1 MITVEGQLIVKY
13 WPPEHLDEDDY
24 LRRAEEEM
32 KLSSTYDAAIS
43 RLEETKKRISEM
55 SSGKASDATKETL
68 EKTISGLIDDSA
80 KSKASAGNLAVRG
93 QSMFNLKN
101 VLNSIAWGL
110 HNFKAK
116 VLTFFFGD
124 PVTAT
129 AAVETAEAAAEA
141 ASGTAK
147 ASDEVA
153 ETVTTANVM
162 KGLEVLSNLPD
173 MLAPMVENLSPGDN
187 TTAEMEG
194 AELYDNKGNLLGTLG
209 RDGALVPADPQT
221 GMGGSANA
229 TPNTVVP
236 DIGNGNGYGNGYGYG
251 QPGQP
256 GMTPQ
261 GYGQVPPQG
270 YGQPGMPPQGYGQ
283 VPPQGYGQPGMQP
296 QGYGQM
302 GQPGMPQGYGQPGQ
316 PGQPGMPPQ
325 GYGQMGQG
333 FGQMAPQQP
342 QQPYYGPVYDQ
353 NGQVLNQLTPQQVF
367 GGGQNEV
374 GGYTPQGW
382 GYMPGVPQELQGAM
396 NQIGAQQM
404 VNPAS
409 YGYNGTPQG
418 LTDALVQSGQQMVA
432 AGHPAAPSDLINR
445 FTTNL
450 SQLSE
455 SAAKLVGVVHEMFG
469 VTPPDAEG
477 TGDLGVGDEKSAE
490 GPSQSGGG
498 AGGGAPAGQQGQ
510 QQGGGEGAST
520 QEGATPP
527 EGEEPVAVAIGAEI
541 NGEPVVLDDATPEN
555 AAEVAAE
562 PAAEPAPEP
571 APEPEVVV
579 QEKSAPGPVAP
590 RPLFKGSI
598 DIETPLFRFNSSLEI
613 GTHLTSGAA
622 VPVLN
627 APPAFA
633 PVAAAAPA
641 AGALGGFG
649 MGGVGAGMVGA
660 ASATGAGAT
669 ATRTTSGSSQR
680 VGVGST
686 AFDAD
691 AAAKARVNGGHG
703 PAEVA
708 PVVVRNNARTDH
720 EMAGA
725 HADDVIPVAPVEDR
739 VLAMLPPLVAR
750 GARVLARITGEM
762 TARGLSG
769 PAAVAVYD
777 GGEVVFST
785 ADGLGAVVSSRPL
798 AAVPLMDELA
808 SKCAS
813 GSTAAGDFIADWTGM
828 DDPVTV
834 MALAIEVGLI
844 DRPEVLVTSQ
854 PVEDGRELPGGAQAI
869 APAVL
874 AKVPPADVSAAD
886 ADVLNADEVREI
898 VTPVARQ
905 WQYPEVGLASAD
917 LVVQLRSRRWSD
929 QDSGTA
935 LIATI
940 WWLISRTFDALND
953 GDMVTATRL
962 GLMVAGLPYP
972 RG

>member
-24 LRRAEEEM
+24 IRRAEEEM
-32 KLSSTYDAAIS
+32 KLSSTYDAAIA
-43 RLEETKKRISEM
+43 RLEESKKRVSEM
-55 SSGKASDATKETL
+55 SSGKASEATKSTI
-68 EKTISGLIDDSA
+68 EKTIAGLIDDSA

-101 VLNSIAWGL
+101 ILNSIAWGL

-173 MLAPMVENLSPGDN
+173 MLAPMVENLGPGDN

-194 AELYDNKGNLLGTLG
+194 AELYDNKGNLLGTMG

-221 GMGGSANA
+221 GMGGSADA
-229 TPNTVVP
+229 TPQTQA
-236 DIGNGNGYGNGYGYG
+236 G
-251 QPGQP
+251 QPI
-256 GMTPQ
+256 
-261 GYGQVPPQG
+261 
-270 YGQPGMPPQGYGQ
+270 
-283 VPPQGYGQPGMQP
+283 P

-302 GQPGMPQGYGQPGQ
+302 GQPGMPPQGYGQMAPQGYGQ
-316 PGQPGMPPQ
+316 MGQPGMAPQGYGQMAPQ

-333 FGQMAPQQP
+333 YGQMGQQAP

-353 NGQVLNQLTPQQVF
+353 AGQVLNQLTPQQVF
-367 GGGQNEV
+367 GGGQNEA

-382 GYMPGVPQELQGAM
+382 GYMPGVSPELQGAM
-396 NQIGAQQM
+396 NQVGAQQM

-418 LTDALVQSGQQMVA
+418 LTDALVQGGQQMVA
-432 AGHPAAPSDLINR
+432 AGHPAAPTDLINR
-445 FTTNL
+445 FTSNL
-450 SQLSE
+450 SQLSD

-477 TGDLGVGDEKSAE
+477 TENLGVGDEKSAE
-490 GPSQSGGG
+490 GPSQGAG
-498 AGGGAPAGQQGQ
+498 AGGGTPAGQQGQ
-510 QQGGGEGAST
+510 QQGDGEGAST
-520 QEGATPP
+520 QEGAPVP
-527 EGEEPVAVAIGAEI
+527 KENEEEPVAVAIGAEI
-541 NGEPVVLDDATPEN
+541 NGEPVELDDATPEN

-571 APEPEVVV
+571 EVVV
-579 QEKSAPGPVAP
+579 EEKSAPGPTAP
-590 RPLFKGSI
+590 RPLFKGTVDI
-598 DIETPLFRFNSSLEI
+598 DTPLFRFNSSLEI

-627 APPAFA
+627 APAAFA
-633 PVAAAAPA
+633 PVAGPAPA

-649 MGGVGAGMVGA
+649 MGGVGAGVAGA
-660 ASATGAGAT
+660 AAAGAGA

-686 AFDAD
+686 AYDAD

-703 PAEVA
+703 SAEVA
-708 PVVVRNNARTDH
+708 PVVVRNNARDDH
-720 EMAGA
+720 EMAGEGK
-725 HADDVIPVAPVEDR
+725 DDVIPVAPVEDR

-785 ADGLGAVVSSRPL
+785 ADGLGAVVSARPL

-874 AKVPPADVSAAD
+874 AKVPAADVAAAD

-898 VTPVARQ
+898 VTPVAQQ
-905 WQYPEVGLASAD
+905 WQYPESGLSSAD

-940 WWLISRTFDALND
+940 WWLIARTFDALDD

>member
-24 LRRAEEEM
+24 IRRAEEEM
-32 KLSSTYDAAIS
+32 QLSSTYDTAVS

-55 SSGKASDATKETL
+55 SSGKASEATKSTL
-68 EKTISGLIDDSA
+68 EKTIAGLIDDSA

-116 VLTFFFGD
+116 VLAFFFGD
-124 PVTAT
+124 PITAT

-173 MLAPMVENLSPGDN
+173 MLAPMIENLSPGDN

-221 GMGGSANA
+221 GMGGSADA
-229 TPNTVVP
+229 TPQTQAGQMVP
-236 DIGNGNGYGNGYGYG
+236 QGYG

-256 GMTPQ
+256 GMPPQ

-283 VPPQGYGQPGMQP
+283 
-296 QGYGQM
+296 M
-302 GQPGMPQGYGQPGQ
+302 GQPGMPQGYGQM
-316 PGQPGMPPQ
+316 GQPGMPPQ

-342 QQPYYGPVYDQ
+342 QQPYYGPVYDH
-353 NGQVLNQLTPQQVF
+353 NGQVLNQLPPQQVF
-367 GGGQNEV
+367 GTGQGEV

-404 VNPAS
+404 VNPAA

-418 LTDALVQSGQQMVA
+418 LTDALVQGGQQMVA

-477 TGDLGVGDEKSAE
+477 TEDLGKGDEKSAE

-498 AGGGAPAGQQGQ
+498 AGAGAPAGQQGQ
-510 QQGGGEGAST
+510 QQGDGEGAST
-520 QEGATPP
+520 QEGAPVP
-527 EGEEPVAVAIGAEI
+527 EDEEPVAVAIGAEI
-541 NGEPVVLDDATPEN
+541 NGEPVVLDDAAPEN
-555 AAEVAAE
+555 AAEVASE

-571 APEPEVVV
+571 APEAVVE
-579 QEKSAPGPVAP
+579 EKSAPGPVAP

-598 DIETPLFRFNSSLEI
+598 NIDTPLFRFNSSLEI

-633 PVAAAAPA
+633 PVAAAPA

-649 MGGVGAGMVGA
+649 MGGVGAGMAGA
-660 ASATGAGAT
+660 AAAAGAGAA

-686 AFDAD
+686 VFDAD

-703 PAEVA
+703 SAEVA

-720 EMAGA
+720 EMAGS

-785 ADGLGAVVSSRPL
+785 ADGLGAVVSARPL
-798 AAVPLMDELA
+798 ASVPLMDELA

-898 VTPVARQ
+898 VTPVAQQ

-940 WWLISRTFDALND
+940 WWLIARTFDALND

>member
-24 LRRAEEEM
+24 IRRAGEEM
-32 KLSSTYDAAIS
+32 ELSSTYDAAIE
-43 RLEETKKRISEM
+43 RLETTKKRVSEM
-55 SSGKASDATKETL
+55 SSGKASDATKESL
-68 EKTISGLIDDSA
+68 EKTIAGLVDDSA
-80 KSKASAGNLAVRG
+80 KSKASAGNLALRG

-101 VLNSIAWGL
+101 ILNSIAWGL

-124 PVTAT
+124 PITAT
-129 AAVETAEAAAEA
+129 AAVQTAEAAAEA

-147 ASDEVA
+147 ASDDVA
-153 ETVTTANVM
+153 EMVTTSNVM
-162 KGLEVLSNLPD
+162 HGLDVLSNLPD
-173 MLAPMVENLSPGDN
+173 MLAPMIENLSPGDN
-187 TTAEMEG
+187 TTAAMEG

-209 RDGALVPADPQT
+209 RDGALVPTDSQT
-221 GMGGSANA
+221 GMGGRAA
-229 TPNTVVP
+229 V
-236 DIGNGNGYGNGYGYG
+236 
-251 QPGQP
+251 
-256 GMTPQ
+256 TPQ
-261 GYGQVPPQG
+261 T
-270 YGQPGMPPQGYGQ
+270 QPGMPA
-283 VPPQGYGQPGMQP
+283 

-302 GQPGMPQGYGQPGQ
+302 GQPGMPAQGYGQMAPQGYGQ
-316 PGQPGMPPQ
+316 MSQPGMPPQ
-325 GYGQMGQG
+325 GYGQMGQ
-333 FGQMAPQQP
+333 PP

-353 NGQVLNQLTPQQVF
+353 SGRVLNQLTPQQVF
-367 GGGQNEV
+367 GQGQNEA

-396 NQIGAQQM
+396 NQVGAQQM
-404 VNPAS
+404 VNPTA

-418 LTDALVQSGQQMVA
+418 LTDALVQGGQQMVA

-469 VTPPDAEG
+469 VTPTDAQG
-477 TGDLGVGDEKSAE
+477 TGDLGAGDEKSAE
-490 GPSQSGGG
+490 GSSQPGG
-498 AGGGAPAGQQGQ
+498 AGGGVPAGQQGQ
-510 QQGGGEGAST
+510 QQGNGEGASA
-520 QEGATPP
+520 QEG
-527 EGEEPVAVAIGAEI
+527 PVAVTVGAEI
-541 NGEPVVLDDATPEN
+541 NGEPVELNDATPEN

-562 PAAEPAPEP
+562 PAAAPQ
-571 APEPEVVV
+571 PEVVV
-579 QEKSAPGPVAP
+579 TEKSAPGLFAP

-598 DIETPLFRFNSSLEI
+598 NVEMPFFRFNSSLEI

-622 VPVLN
+622 VPVLH
-627 APPAFA
+627 APPALA
-633 PVAAAAPA
+633 PVAGPAPA

-649 MGGVGAGMVGA
+649 VGGAGVGAGVAGA
-660 ASATGAGAT
+660 AAAAGAGA
-669 ATRTTSGSSQR
+669 ATRTTSGSSYR
-680 VGVGST
+680 VGVGAT
-686 AFDAD
+686 AYDSDAE
-691 AAAKARVNGGHG
+691 AKSRVNGGHG
-703 PAEVA
+703 SAEVA
-708 PVVVRNNARTDH
+708 PVVVRNNARDDH
-720 EMAGA
+720 EMAGENK
-725 HADDVIPVAPVEDR
+725 DDVIPVAPVEDR

-777 GGEVVFST
+777 GGGAVFST

-798 AAVPLMDELA
+798 ASVPLMDELA

-874 AKVPPADVSAAD
+874 AKVPAADVAVAD

-905 WQYPEVGLASAD
+905 WQYPDAGLASAD
-917 LVVQLRSRRWSD
+917 LVVQLRGRRWSD

-940 WWLISRTFDALND
+940 WWLIARTFDALDD

>member
-1 MITVEGQLIVKY
+1 MGVPMITVEGHLVVKY
-13 WPPEHLDEDDY
+13 WPPQHLDEEDY
-24 LRRAEEEM
+24 VRRAKEEL
-32 KLSSTYDAAIS
+32 KLSSAYDAAIG
-43 RLEETKKRISEM
+43 RLEETKKKVSEM
-55 SSGKASDATKETL
+55 SSGKAADATIKEIG
-68 EKTISGLIDDSA
+68 KTISKLVEDST
-80 KSKASAGNLAVRG
+80 KSKASAGNLALRG

-101 VLNSIAWGL
+101 ILNSIAWGL

-116 VLTFFFGD
+116 VLAFFFGD
-124 PVTAT
+124 PITAT

-173 MLAPMVENLSPGDN
+173 LLAPMIENLSPGDN
-187 TTAEMEG
+187 TTAAMEG
-194 AELYDNKGNLLGTLG
+194 SELYDNKGNLLGTLG
-209 RDGALVPADPQT
+209 RDGSLVPADPAHN
-221 GMGGSANA
+221 GMGGSANV
-229 TPNTVVP
+229 TPNASDMMERNP
-236 DIGNGNGYGNGYGYG
+236 NFMANPAQQGNG
-251 QPGQP
+251 Q
-256 GMTPQ
+256 
-261 GYGQVPPQG
+261 
-270 YGQPGMPPQGYGQ
+270 
-283 VPPQGYGQPGMQP
+283 
-296 QGYGQM
+296 
-302 GQPGMPQGYGQPGQ
+302 
-316 PGQPGMPPQ
+316 MPPQ
-325 GYGQMGQG
+325 GYGQMPPQG
-333 FGQMAPQQP
+333 YGQMPPQGYGQMPPQGMPGQQGMQQP

-353 NGQVLNQLTPQQVF
+353 AGKVLNQLPPQQVF
-367 GGGQNEV
+367 GQGQGQA

-382 GYMPGVPQELQGAM
+382 GYMPGVPQELQNAM
-396 NQIGAQQM
+396 NQVGQQQM
-404 VNPAS
+404 VNPAN

-418 LTDALVQSGQQMVA
+418 LTDALVQGGQQMVA
-432 AGHPAAPSDLINR
+432 QGHPAAPSDLINR

-455 SAAKLVGVVHEMFG
+455 SAAKLVGVVHEAFG

-477 TGDLGVGDEKSAE
+477 SEDLGKGDEKSAE
-490 GPSQSGGG
+490 GRTRG
-498 AGGGAPAGQQGQ
+498 AGGAAGGAPVGQHGQ
-510 QQGGGEGAST
+510 QQDGEGASA
-520 QEGATPP
+520 QENKPG
-527 EGEEPVAVAIGAEI
+527 GEKEKDEPIAVAIGAEI
-541 NGEPVVLDDATPEN
+541 NGESVELDSSTPEN
-555 AAEVAAE
+555 AEEVAAQPAEE
-562 PAAEPAPEP
+562 PVVVVEEKSEPAPTP
-571 APEPEVVV
+571 
-579 QEKSAPGPVAP
+579 P

-598 DIETPLFRFNSSLEI
+598 NIDTPLFRFNSSLEI

-633 PVAAAAPA
+633 PAAVAAPA
-641 AGALGGFG
+641 AGAGALGGFG
-649 MGGVGAGMVGA
+649 MGGVAGA
-660 ASATGAGAT
+660 AAAAGAGAT
-669 ATRTTSGSSQR
+669 TRTSSGSSQR

-686 AFDAD
+686 AYDAD

-703 PAEVA
+703 AAEVA
-708 PVVVRNNARTDH
+708 PVVVRNNARDGH
-720 EMAGA
+720 EMTAE
-725 HADDVIPVAPVEDR
+725 HKDDVIPVAPVEDH
-739 VLAMLPPLVAR
+739 VLAMLPPMVAR

-808 SKCAS
+808 AKCAA

-834 MALAIEVGLI
+834 MALAIEVGLL
-844 DRPEVLVTSQ
+844 DRPEVLVTTQ
-854 PVEDGRELPGGAQAI
+854 PVDDGRELPGGAQAI
-869 APAVL
+869 APSVL
-874 AKVPPADVSAAD
+874 AKVPPADVALAE
-886 ADVLNADEVREI
+886 ADVLNSDEVHEV
-898 VTPVARQ
+898 VTPVAQ
-905 WQYPEVGLASAD
+905 LWQYPEVGLSAAD

-940 WWLISRTFDALND
+940 WWLIARTYDALD
-953 GDMVTATRL
+953 EGDMVTATRL

>member
-24 LRRAEEEM
+24 IRRAEEEM
-32 KLSSTYDAAIS
+32 KLSSTYDAAIA
-43 RLEETKKRISEM
+43 RLEESKKRISEM
-55 SSGKASDATKETL
+55 SSGKASEATKGAI
-68 EKTISGLIDDSA
+68 EKTIAGLIDDSA

-101 VLNSIAWGL
+101 ILNSIAWGL

-116 VLTFFFGD
+116 VLAFFFGD
-124 PVTAT
+124 PITAT

-141 ASGTAK
+141 AAGTAK

-153 ETVTTANVM
+153 ATVTTANVL
-162 KGLEVLSNLPD
+162 KGLEVLANLPE
-173 MLAPMVENLSPGDN
+173 LIAPLIENLGPGDN
-187 TTAEMEG
+187 ISADKEG
-194 AELYDNKGNLLGTLG
+194 TEIYDNKGNFLGTLG
-209 RDGALVPADPQT
+209 RDGALVPADTHT
-221 GMGGSANA
+221 GMGGSAAA
-229 TPNTVVP
+229 TPKASDMMERDPNFMANP
-236 DIGNGNGYGNGYGYG
+236 S
-251 QPGQP
+251 QQ
-256 GMTPQ
+256 
-261 GYGQVPPQG
+261 GQVPPQG
-270 YGQPGMPPQGYGQ
+270 YGQMAPQGYPQQGYGQ
-283 VPPQGYGQPGMQP
+283 SPQGYPQQGYGQQGMQGM
-296 QGYGQM
+296 QG
-302 GQPGMPQGYGQPGQ
+302 
-316 PGQPGMPPQ
+316 
-325 GYGQMGQG
+325 
-333 FGQMAPQQP
+333 QP

-353 NGQVLNQLTPQQVF
+353 AGKVLNQLTPQQVF
-367 GGGQNEV
+367 GGGQNAA

-396 NQIGAQQM
+396 NQVGAQQM
-404 VNPAS
+404 VNPAA

-418 LTDALVQSGQQMVA
+418 LTDALVQGGQQMVA
-432 AGHPAAPSDLINR
+432 QGHPAAPTDLINR
-445 FTTNL
+445 FTSNL

-477 TGDLGVGDEKSAE
+477 TEDLGKGDEKSAE
-490 GPSQSGGG
+490 GPSQGGG
-498 AGGGAPAGQQGQ
+498 AGASAGAPAGQQGQ
-510 QQGGGEGAST
+510 QTDEGAST
-520 QEGATPP
+520 QEAKPDGDKD
-527 EGEEPVAVAIGAEI
+527 EPIAVAIGAEI
-541 NGEPVVLDDATPEN
+541 NGESVELDGATPEN
-555 AAEVAAE
+555 AVEVAAQPAEE
-562 PAAEPAPEP
+562 P
-571 APEPEVVV
+571 VVV
-579 QEKSAPGPVAP
+579 VEEKSAPGPTAP

-598 DIETPLFRFNSSLEI
+598 DIDTPLFRFNSSLEI

-627 APPAFA
+627 APAAFA
-633 PVAAAAPA
+633 PVAGPAPA

-649 MGGVGAGMVGA
+649 VGGAGVGAGVAGAATAAGVGA
-660 ASATGAGAT
+660 

-686 AFDAD
+686 AYDAD
-691 AAAKARVNGGHG
+691 AVAKSRVNGGHG
-703 PAEVA
+703 SAEVA
-708 PVVVRNNARTDH
+708 PVVVRNNARDDH
-720 EMAGA
+720 EMAGEGKN
-725 HADDVIPVAPVEDR
+725 DVIPVTPVEDR

-785 ADGLGAVVSSRPL
+785 ADGLGSVVSSRPL
-798 AAVPLMDELA
+798 ASVPLMDELA

-854 PVEDGRELPGGAQAI
+854 PADDGRELPGGAQAI

-874 AKVPPADVSAAD
+874 AKVPAADVSVAD
-886 ADVLNADEVREI
+886 ADVLNSDEVREI
-898 VTPVARQ
+898 VTPVAQQ
-905 WQYPEVGLASAD
+905 WQYPDAGLSSAD

-940 WWLISRTFDALND
+940 WWLIARTYDALDD

>member
-24 LRRAEEEM
+24 IRRAEEEM
-32 KLSSTYDAAIS
+32 KLSSTYDAAIA
-43 RLEETKKRISEM
+43 RLEESKKRVSEM
-55 SSGKASDATKETL
+55 SSGKASEATKSTI
-68 EKTISGLIDDSA
+68 EKTIAGLIDDSA

-101 VLNSIAWGL
+101 ILNSIAWGL

-173 MLAPMVENLSPGDN
+173 MLAPMVENLGPGDN

-221 GMGGSANA
+221 GMGGSADA
-229 TPNTVVP
+229 TPQTQA
-236 DIGNGNGYGNGYGYG
+236 G
-251 QPGQP
+251 QPI
-256 GMTPQ
+256 
-261 GYGQVPPQG
+261 
-270 YGQPGMPPQGYGQ
+270 
-283 VPPQGYGQPGMQP
+283 P

-302 GQPGMPQGYGQPGQ
+302 GQPGMA
-316 PGQPGMPPQ
+316 PQ

-333 FGQMAPQQP
+333 FGQMGQQAP

-353 NGQVLNQLTPQQVF
+353 AGQVLNQLTPQQVF
-367 GGGQNEV
+367 GGGQNEA

-382 GYMPGVPQELQGAM
+382 GYMPGVSPELQGAM
-396 NQIGAQQM
+396 NQVGAQQM

-418 LTDALVQSGQQMVA
+418 LTDALVQGGQQMVA
-432 AGHPAAPSDLINR
+432 AGHPAAPTDLINR
-445 FTTNL
+445 FTSNL
-450 SQLSE
+450 SQLSD

-477 TGDLGVGDEKSAE
+477 TENLGVGDEKSAE
-490 GPSQSGGG
+490 GPSQGAG
-498 AGGGAPAGQQGQ
+498 AGGGAPAGQHGQ
-510 QQGGGEGAST
+510 QQGDGEGAST
-520 QEGATPP
+520 QEGAPVP
-527 EGEEPVAVAIGAEI
+527 KENEEEPVAVAIGAEI
-541 NGEPVVLDDATPEN
+541 NGEPVELDDATPEN

-571 APEPEVVV
+571 EVVV
-579 QEKSAPGPVAP
+579 EEKSALAPTAP

-598 DIETPLFRFNSSLEI
+598 DIDTPLFRFNSSLEI

-633 PVAAAAPA
+633 PVAGPAPA

-649 MGGVGAGMVGA
+649 MGGAGVGAGVAGA
-660 ASATGAGAT
+660 AAAGAGA

-686 AFDAD
+686 AYDAD

-703 PAEVA
+703 SAEVA
-708 PVVVRNNARTDH
+708 PVVVRNNARDDH
-720 EMAGA
+720 EMAGEGK
-725 HADDVIPVAPVEDR
+725 DDVIPVAPVEDR

-785 ADGLGAVVSSRPL
+785 ADGLGAVVSARPL

-854 PVEDGRELPGGAQAI
+854 PADDGRELPGGAQAI

-874 AKVPPADVSAAD
+874 AKVPAADVAAAD

-898 VTPVARQ
+898 VTPVAQQ
-905 WQYPEVGLASAD
+905 WQYPDAGLASSD

-940 WWLISRTFDALND
+940 WWLIARTFDALDD

>member
-1 MITVEGQLIVKY
+1 MGVPMITVEGQLIVKY

-24 LRRAEEEM
+24 IRRAEEEM
-32 KLSSTYDAAIS
+32 KLSSTYDAAIA
-43 RLEETKKRISEM
+43 RLEESKKRVSEM
-55 SSGKASDATKETL
+55 SSGKASEATKSTI
-68 EKTISGLIDDSA
+68 EKTIAGLIDDSA

-101 VLNSIAWGL
+101 ILNSIAWGL

-173 MLAPMVENLSPGDN
+173 MLAPMVENLGPGDN

-221 GMGGSANA
+221 GMGGSADA
-229 TPNTVVP
+229 TPQTQA
-236 DIGNGNGYGNGYGYG
+236 G
-251 QPGQP
+251 QPI
-256 GMTPQ
+256 PQ
-261 GYGQVPPQG
+261 GYGQM
-270 YGQPGMPPQGYGQ
+270 GQTGMPPQGYGQ
-283 VPPQGYGQPGMQP
+283 MAP

-302 GQPGMPQGYGQPGQ
+302 GQPGMAPQGYGQ
-316 PGQPGMPPQ
+316 MAPQ

-333 FGQMAPQQP
+333 YGQMGQQAP

-353 NGQVLNQLTPQQVF
+353 AGQVLNQLTPQQVF
-367 GGGQNEV
+367 GGGQNEA

-382 GYMPGVPQELQGAM
+382 GYMPGVSPELQGAM
-396 NQIGAQQM
+396 NQVGAQQM

-418 LTDALVQSGQQMVA
+418 LTDALVQGGQQMVA
-432 AGHPAAPSDLINR
+432 AGHPAAPTDLINR
-445 FTTNL
+445 FTSNL
-450 SQLSE
+450 SQLSD

-477 TGDLGVGDEKSAE
+477 TENLGVGDEKSAE
-490 GPSQSGGG
+490 GPSQGAG

-510 QQGGGEGAST
+510 QQGDGEGAST
-520 QEGATPP
+520 QEGAPVP
-527 EGEEPVAVAIGAEI
+527 KENEEEPVAVAIGAEI
-541 NGEPVVLDDATPEN
+541 NGEPVELDDATPEN

-562 PAAEPAPEP
+562 PAAEPAPE
-571 APEPEVVV
+571 VVV
-579 QEKSAPGPVAP
+579 EEKSAPGPTAP
-590 RPLFKGSI
+590 RPLFKGTVDI
-598 DIETPLFRFNSSLEI
+598 DTPLFRFNSSLEI

-633 PVAAAAPA
+633 PVAGPAPA

-649 MGGVGAGMVGA
+649 MGGAGAGVAGA
-660 ASATGAGAT
+660 AAAGAGA

-686 AFDAD
+686 AYDAD

-703 PAEVA
+703 SAEVA
-708 PVVVRNNARTDH
+708 PVVVRNNARDDH
-720 EMAGA
+720 EMAGEGK
-725 HADDVIPVAPVEDR
+725 DDVIPVAPVEDR

-785 ADGLGAVVSSRPL
+785 ADGLGAVVSARPL

-874 AKVPPADVSAAD
+874 AKVPAADVAAAD

-898 VTPVARQ
+898 VTPVAQQ
-905 WQYPEVGLASAD
+905 WQYPDAGLASSD

-940 WWLISRTFDALND
+940 WWLIARTFDALDD

>member
-1 MITVEGQLIVKY
+1 MITVEGHLIVKY

-24 LRRAEEEM
+24 MRRAAEEM
-32 KLSSTYDAAIS
+32 KLSSTYDAAIA
-43 RLEETKKRISEM
+43 RLEESKKRISEM
-55 SSGKASDATKETL
+55 SSGKASEATKSAL
-68 EKTISGLIDDSA
+68 EKTIAGLIDDST
-80 KSKASAGNLAVRG
+80 KSKASASNLAVRG

-101 VLNSIAWGL
+101 ILNTIAWGL
-110 HNFKAK
+110 HKFKAK
-116 VLTFFFGD
+116 VLAFFFGD
-124 PVTAT
+124 PITAT
-129 AAVETAEAAAEA
+129 AAVETAEASAEA

-153 ETVTTANVM
+153 ETVTTENVM

-173 MLAPMVENLSPGDN
+173 MLAPMIEDLSPGDN

-221 GMGGSANA
+221 GMGGSADA
-229 TPNTVVP
+229 TPQTQA
-236 DIGNGNGYGNGYGYG
+236 G
-251 QPGQP
+251 Q
-256 GMTPQ
+256 TAPQ
-261 GYGQVPPQG
+261 GYGQM
-270 YGQPGMPPQGYGQ
+270 GQQGMPPQGYGQ
-283 VPPQGYGQPGMQP
+283 MGQQGIPPQGYGQV
-296 QGYGQM
+296 GQ
-302 GQPGMPQGYGQPGQ
+302 Q
-316 PGQPGMPPQ
+316 GMPPQ

-353 NGQVLNQLTPQQVF
+353 AGQVLNQLPPQQVF
-367 GGGQNEV
+367 GQGHNEV
-374 GGYTPQGW
+374 GGHTPQGW

-396 NQIGAQQM
+396 NQVGAQQM

-418 LTDALVQSGQQMVA
+418 LTDALVQGGQQMVA
-432 AGHPAAPSDLINR
+432 QGHPAAPNDLINR
-445 FTTNL
+445 FTSNL
-450 SQLSE
+450 SQLSD

-477 TGDLGVGDEKSAE
+477 TEDLGVGDEKSAE
-490 GPSQSGGG
+490 GPSQGGG
-498 AGGGAPAGQQGQ
+498 AGGGMPAGQQGQ
-510 QQGGGEGAST
+510 QQGDGEGAAT
-520 QEGATPP
+520 QEGAPVP
-527 EGEEPVAVAIGAEI
+527 EEDDEEPVAVAIGAEI
-541 NGEPVVLDDATPEN
+541 NGEPVELDDATPEN

-562 PAAEPAPEP
+562 PAAEP
-571 APEPEVVV
+571 EPEVVV
-579 QEKSAPGPVAP
+579 EEKSAPGPTAP

-598 DIETPLFRFNSSLEI
+598 DIDTPLFRFNSNLEI

-627 APPAFA
+627 APPAFS
-633 PVAAAAPA
+633 PVAGPAPA

-649 MGGVGAGMVGA
+649 MA
-660 ASATGAGAT
+660 GAGASGVAGAAAAAGAGA

-686 AFDAD
+686 AYDAD
-691 AAAKARVNGGHG
+691 AAAKSRVNGGHG
-703 PAEVA
+703 AAEVA
-708 PVVVRNNARTDH
+708 PVVVRNNARAGH

-725 HADDVIPVAPVEDR
+725 DKDDVIPVAPVEDR

-798 AAVPLMDELA
+798 ASVPLMDELA

-854 PVEDGRELPGGAQAI
+854 PADDGRELPGGAQAI
-869 APAVL
+869 SPAVL
-874 AKVPPADVSAAD
+874 AKVPAADVAGAD
-886 ADVLNADEVREI
+886 ADVLNADEVREV
-898 VTPVARQ
+898 VTPVAAQ
-905 WQYPEVGLASAD
+905 WQYPDAGLASAD

-940 WWLISRTFDALND
+940 WWLIARTFDALDD

>member
-1 MITVEGQLIVKY
+1 MGVPMITVEGQLIVKY

-24 LRRAEEEM
+24 IRRAEEEM
-32 KLSSTYDAAIS
+32 KLSSTYDAAIA
-43 RLEETKKRISEM
+43 RLEESKKRVSEM
-55 SSGKASDATKETL
+55 SSGKASEATKSTI
-68 EKTISGLIDDSA
+68 EKTIAGLIDDSA

-101 VLNSIAWGL
+101 ILNSIAWGL

-173 MLAPMVENLSPGDN
+173 MLAPMVENLGPGDN

-221 GMGGSANA
+221 GMGGSADA
-229 TPNTVVP
+229 TPQTQA
-236 DIGNGNGYGNGYGYG
+236 G
-251 QPGQP
+251 QPI
-256 GMTPQ
+256 
-261 GYGQVPPQG
+261 
-270 YGQPGMPPQGYGQ
+270 
-283 VPPQGYGQPGMQP
+283 P

-302 GQPGMPQGYGQPGQ
+302 GQPGMAPQGYGQMAPQGYGQ
-316 PGQPGMPPQ
+316 MGQPGMAPQGYGQMAPQGMAPQ

-333 FGQMAPQQP
+333 FGQMGQQAP

-353 NGQVLNQLTPQQVF
+353 AGQVLNQLTPQQVF
-367 GGGQNEV
+367 GGGQNEA

-382 GYMPGVPQELQGAM
+382 GYMPGVSPELQGAM
-396 NQIGAQQM
+396 NQVGAQQM

-418 LTDALVQSGQQMVA
+418 LTDALVQGGQQMVA
-432 AGHPAAPSDLINR
+432 QGHPAAPTDLINR
-445 FTTNL
+445 FTSNL
-450 SQLSE
+450 SQLSD

-477 TGDLGVGDEKSAE
+477 TENLGVGDEKSAE
-490 GPSQSGGG
+490 GPSQGAG

-510 QQGGGEGAST
+510 QQGDGEGAST
-520 QEGATPP
+520 QEGAPVP
-527 EGEEPVAVAIGAEI
+527 KENEEEPVAVAIGAEI
-541 NGEPVVLDDATPEN
+541 NGEPVELDDATPEN

-571 APEPEVVV
+571 EVVV
-579 QEKSAPGPVAP
+579 EEKSALAPTAP

-598 DIETPLFRFNSSLEI
+598 DIDTPLFRFNSSLEI

-633 PVAAAAPA
+633 PVAGPAPA

-649 MGGVGAGMVGA
+649 MGGAGVGAGVAGA
-660 ASATGAGAT
+660 AAAGAGA

-686 AFDAD
+686 AYDAD

-703 PAEVA
+703 SAEVA
-708 PVVVRNNARTDH
+708 PVVVRNNARDDH
-720 EMAGA
+720 EMAGEGK
-725 HADDVIPVAPVEDR
+725 DDVIPVAPVEDR

-785 ADGLGAVVSSRPL
+785 ADGLGAVVSARPL

-854 PVEDGRELPGGAQAI
+854 PADDGRELPGGAQAI

-874 AKVPPADVSAAD
+874 AKVPAADVAAAD

-898 VTPVARQ
+898 VTPVAQQ
-905 WQYPEVGLASAD
+905 WQYPDAGLASSD

-940 WWLISRTFDALND
+940 WWLIARTFDALDD

>member
-24 LRRAEEEM
+24 IRRAEEEM
-32 KLSSTYDAAIS
+32 KLSSTYDAAIA
-43 RLEETKKRISEM
+43 RLEESKKRVSEM
-55 SSGKASDATKETL
+55 SSGKASEATKSTI
-68 EKTISGLIDDSA
+68 EKTIAGLIDDSA

-101 VLNSIAWGL
+101 ILNSIAWGL

-173 MLAPMVENLSPGDN
+173 MLAPMVENLGPGDN

-221 GMGGSANA
+221 GMGGSADA
-229 TPNTVVP
+229 TPQTQA
-236 DIGNGNGYGNGYGYG
+236 G
-251 QPGQP
+251 QPI
-256 GMTPQ
+256 
-261 GYGQVPPQG
+261 
-270 YGQPGMPPQGYGQ
+270 
-283 VPPQGYGQPGMQP
+283 P

-302 GQPGMPQGYGQPGQ
+302 GQPGMPPQGYGQMAPQGYGQ
-316 PGQPGMPPQ
+316 MGQPGMAPQ

-333 FGQMAPQQP
+333 FGQMGQQAP

-353 NGQVLNQLTPQQVF
+353 AGQVLNQLTPQQVF
-367 GGGQNEV
+367 GGGQNEA

-382 GYMPGVPQELQGAM
+382 GYMPGVSPELQGAM
-396 NQIGAQQM
+396 NQVGAQQM

-418 LTDALVQSGQQMVA
+418 LTDALVQGGQQMVA
-432 AGHPAAPSDLINR
+432 AGHPAAPTDLINR
-445 FTTNL
+445 FTSNL
-450 SQLSE
+450 SQLSD

-477 TGDLGVGDEKSAE
+477 TENLGVGDEKSAE
-490 GPSQSGGG
+490 GPSQGAG

-510 QQGGGEGAST
+510 QQGDGEGAST
-520 QEGATPP
+520 QEGASVPK
-527 EGEEPVAVAIGAEI
+527 ENEEEPVAVAIGAEI
-541 NGEPVVLDDATPEN
+541 NGEPVELDDATPEN

-562 PAAEPAPEP
+562 PAAES

-579 QEKSAPGPVAP
+579 EEKSAPAPTAP
-590 RPLFKGSI
+590 RPLFKGTVDI
-598 DIETPLFRFNSSLEI
+598 DTPLFRFNSSLEI

-627 APPAFA
+627 APAAFA
-633 PVAAAAPA
+633 PVAGPAPA

-649 MGGVGAGMVGA
+649 MGGVGAGVAGA
-660 ASATGAGAT
+660 AAAGAGA
-669 ATRTTSGSSQR
+669 ATRTTSGSSHR

-686 AFDAD
+686 AYDAD

-703 PAEVA
+703 SAEVA
-708 PVVVRNNARTDH
+708 PVVVRNNARDDH
-720 EMAGA
+720 EMAGEGK
-725 HADDVIPVAPVEDR
+725 DDVIPVAPVEDR

-785 ADGLGAVVSSRPL
+785 ADGLGAVVSARPL

-874 AKVPPADVSAAD
+874 AKVPAADVAAAD

-898 VTPVARQ
+898 VTPVAQQ
-905 WQYPEVGLASAD
+905 WQYPDAGLASAD

-940 WWLISRTFDALND
+940 WWLIARTFDALDD

>member
-129 AAVETAEAAAEA
+129 AAVETAEDAAEA

-173 MLAPMVENLSPGDN
+173 MLAPMVENLGPGDN

-209 RDGALVPADPQT
+209 RDGALVPADPTQN
-221 GMGGSANA
+221 GMGGSANV
-229 TPNTVVP
+229 TPQ
-236 DIGNGNGYGNGYGYG
+236 GYGQVGQQVPQGYG
-251 QPGQP
+251 QPGMAPQGYGQMGQVGQPGTAPQGYGQMGQP

-261 GYGQVPPQG
+261 GYGQ
-270 YGQPGMPPQGYGQ
+270 PGMA
-283 VPPQGYGQPGMQP
+283 P

-302 GQPGMPQGYGQPGQ
+302 GQPGMAPQGYGQMGQ
-316 PGQPGMPPQ
+316 QGMPPQ

-333 FGQMAPQQP
+333 FGQMGQQVP

-418 LTDALVQSGQQMVA
+418 LTDALVQGGQQMVA

-571 APEPEVVV
+571 EVVV

-590 RPLFKGSI
+590 RPLFKGTV

-627 APPAFA
+627 APSAFA

-649 MGGVGAGMVGA
+649 MA
-660 ASATGAGAT
+660 GAGAAGVAGAAAAAGAGAA

-769 PAAVAVYD
+769 PAAVAVYG

-785 ADGLGAVVSSRPL
+785 ADVLGAVVSARPL
-798 AAVPLMDELA
+798 ASVPLMDELA

-940 WWLISRTFDALND
+940 WWLIARTFDALND

>member
-1 MITVEGQLIVKY
+1 MISVEGQLIVKY
-13 WPPEHLDEDDY
+13 WPPEHLDEEDY
-24 LRRAEEEM
+24 VRRANEEM
-32 KLSSTYDAAIS
+32 ELSSVYDNAIA
-43 RLEETKKRISEM
+43 RLEKSKKRIEEM
-55 SSGKASDATKETL
+55 SSGKAADATKGAI
-68 EKTISGLIDDSA
+68 EKTISGLIGDSA
-80 KSKASAGNLAVRG
+80 KSKASAGNLALRG

-101 VLNSIAWGL
+101 ILNSIAWGL

-116 VLTFFFGD
+116 VLAFFFGD

-153 ETVTTANVM
+153 EVVTTENVM

-173 MLAPMVENLSPGDN
+173 LLAPMIEDLGPGDN

-209 RDGALVPADPQT
+209 RDGALVPVDPAQT
-221 GMGGSANA
+221 GMGGSADA
-229 TPNTVVP
+229 TPNASDMMERDP
-236 DIGNGNGYGNGYGYG
+236 NFMANPA
-251 QPGQP
+251 QQ
-256 GMTPQ
+256 
-261 GYGQVPPQG
+261 GQV
-270 YGQPGMPPQGYGQ
+270 PPQGYGQ
-283 VPPQGYGQPGMQP
+283 VPPQGYGQMGQPGMAP

-302 GQPGMPQGYGQPGQ
+302 GQQ
-316 PGQPGMPPQ
+316 GMPPQ
-325 GYGQMGQG
+325 GYGQLGQG
-333 FGQMAPQQP
+333 FGQMAPQPQP

-353 NGQVLNQLTPQQVF
+353 SGQVLNQLPPQQVF
-367 GGGQNEV
+367 GQGQGDIGGV
-374 GGYTPQGW
+374 TPKGW
-382 GYMPGVPQELQGAM
+382 GYMEGVPQDVQNAM
-396 NQIGAQQM
+396 SQVGQRQP
-404 VNPAS
+404 VNPS
-409 YGYNGTPQG
+409 NFGYNGTPQG
-418 LTDALVQSGQQMVA
+418 LTDALVQGGQQLVA
-432 AGHPAAPSDLINR
+432 AGHPAAPTDLINK
-445 FTTNL
+445 FTSNL

-477 TGDLGVGDEKSAE
+477 SEDLGKGDEKAAE
-490 GPSQSGGG
+490 GQDRSAGG
-498 AGGGAPAGQQGQ
+498 AGGGAPAAQQGQ
-510 QQGGGEGAST
+510 QQGDGEGASA
-520 QEGATPP
+520 QEPA
-527 EGEEPVAVAIGAEI
+527 GEEKASEEEPIAVAIGAEI
-541 NGEPVVLDDATPEN
+541 NSEPVELDASTPEEAVE
-555 AAEVAAE
+555 AAEQPAE
-562 PAAEPAPEP
+562 ES
-571 APEPEVVV
+571 APEPEPVAG
-579 QEKSAPGPVAP
+579 EKSAPAPTAP
-590 RPLFKGSI
+590 RPLFKGSLDI
-598 DIETPLFRFNSSLEI
+598 DTPLFRFNSSLEV

-649 MGGVGAGMVGA
+649 VGGVAGGAAGVAGAAAAAGAGTA
-660 ASATGAGAT
+660 

-686 AFDAD
+686 AYDAD

-703 PAEVA
+703 SAEVA
-708 PVVVRNNARTDH
+708 PVVVRNNARDNH
-720 EMAGA
+720 EMAA
-725 HADDVIPVAPVEDR
+725 DHKDDVIPVAPVEDR
-739 VLAMLPPLVAR
+739 VLSMLPPLVAR

-762 TARGLSG
+762 TARGLAG

-785 ADGLGAVVSSRPL
+785 ADGMGAVVSSRPL
-798 AAVPLMDELA
+798 ASVPLMDELA
-808 SKCAS
+808 AKCAS

-844 DRPEVLVTSQ
+844 DRPEVLVTTQ
-854 PVEDGRELPGGAQAI
+854 PADDGRELPGGAQAI
-869 APAVL
+869 APSVL
-874 AKVPPADVSAAD
+874 AKVPPADVAMGD
-886 ADVLNADEVREI
+886 TDVLNADEVRE
-898 VTPVARQ
+898 VVSPVAAM
-905 WQYPEVGLASAD
+905 WQYPSVGLSSAE

-929 QDSGTA
+929 QDTGTA

-940 WWLISRTFDALND
+940 WWLIARTYDALD
-953 GDMVTATRL
+953 EGDMVTATRL

>member
-24 LRRAEEEM
+24 IRRAGEEM
-32 KLSSTYDAAIS
+32 ELSSTYDAAIE
-43 RLEETKKRISEM
+43 RLETTKKRVAEM
-55 SSGKASDATKETL
+55 SSGKASDATKESL
-68 EKTISGLIDDSA
+68 EKTIASLVDDSA
-80 KSKASAGNLAVRG
+80 KSKASAGNLALRG

-101 VLNSIAWGL
+101 ILNSIAWGL

-116 VLTFFFGD
+116 VLAFFFGD
-124 PVTAT
+124 PITAT
-129 AAVETAEAAAEA
+129 AALETAEAAAEA

-153 ETVTTANVM
+153 ETVTTSNVM
-162 KGLEVLSNLPD
+162 HGLDVLKNLPD
-173 MLAPMVENLSPGDN
+173 MLAPMVEDLSPGDN
-187 TTAEMEG
+187 TTAAMEG

-221 GMGGSANA
+221 GMGGGTAA
-229 TPNTVVP
+229 TPQT
-236 DIGNGNGYGNGYGYG
+236 
-251 QPGQP
+251 QQ
-256 GMTPQ
+256 GM
-261 GYGQVPPQG
+261 
-270 YGQPGMPPQGYGQ
+270 
-283 VPPQGYGQPGMQP
+283 P

-302 GQPGMPQGYGQPGQ
+302 GQQGMPQGYGQMAPQGYGQ
-316 PGQPGMPPQ
+316 MGQQGMLPQGYGQMGQQGMAPQ

-333 FGQMAPQQP
+333 YGQMGQQP
-342 QQPYYGPVYDQ
+342 QPYYGPVYDQ
-353 NGQVLNQLTPQQVF
+353 SGRVLNQLTPQQVF
-367 GGGQNEV
+367 GQGQNEA

-396 NQIGAQQM
+396 NQVGAQQM
-404 VNPAS
+404 VNPSS

-418 LTDALVQSGQQMVA
+418 LTDALVQGGQQMVA

-477 TGDLGVGDEKSAE
+477 TGDLGAGDEKSAE

-769 PAAVAVYD
+769 PAAVAVYG

-785 ADGLGAVVSSRPL
+785 ADGLGAVVSARPL
-798 AAVPLMDELA
+798 ASVPLMDELA

-854 PVEDGRELPGGAQAI
+854 PVDDGRELPGGAQAI

-898 VTPVARQ
+898 VTPVAQQ

-940 WWLISRTFDALND
+940 WWLIARTFDALDD